1 VVQLL
6 AWALGPT
13 PSSSQQDTVRPEI
26 IPDYPELRMVTGI
39 AEHLCNFLES
49 LGVDLFERLPL
60 DPRCSGIRTAAAV
73 ATPPATVSADVPTE
87 TGYRSW
93 IGLRLRRILHARSQ
107 FHGLTR
113 EMYNFL
119 ELRRELQPEIVPNN
133 SRTICR

>member
-1 VVQLL
+1 MVQLL

-73 ATPPATVSADVPTE
+73 GFLKNVRSANLVPE
-87 TGYRSW
+87 SIEAESW
-93 IGLRLRRILHARSQ
+93 FSFSFRLQRGL
-107 FHGLTR
+107 
-113 EMYNFL
+113 
-119 ELRRELQPEIVPNN
+119 
-133 SRTICR
+133 